1 MPWATVQQVKDQTG
15 KDVSVEDL
23 ALASSV
29 IDTYAG
35 TDPELPEAALT
46 ARDRATLRKATGWQA
61 IWIGNQPGLLTHRG
75 VDYAPSADGA
85 SADRKSQADQDLA
98 PLAQREIKNL
108 SWMGTRVINLRAD
121 RRIPRGAL
129 MIDFL
134 NESSDYWT
142 VPDA

>member
-1 MPWATVQQVKDQTG
+1 MPWASVQQVKDQTG

-23 ALASSV
+23 ALASSI

-35 TDPELPEAALT
+35 TDPEMPEASIT

-61 IWIGNQPGLLTHRG
+61 VWIGKQAGYLEHRG

-108 SWMGTRVINLRAD
+108 SWLGTRVVDLRGA
-121 RRIPRGAL
+121 RRIPKGAL

-142 VPDA
+142 VPGA